1 VAETSSIEH
10 LSKTNVSASI
20 EVYGRN
26 ATLANFPDVVGN
38 GRTVRAKLTRILD
51 SETSNTSRLITK
63 YKIYHESNKMRIMW

>member
-26 ATLANFPDVVGN
+26 ATLANFPDVTANAKKKQCNTTMTEQKYN
-38 GRTVRAKLTRILD
+38 GLLF
-51 SETSNTSRLITK
+51 
-63 YKIYHESNKMRIMW
+63 